1 MASIYFFIYIY
12 SIQPIF
18 YVKNIHLKAQK
29 NYYLKQNAEMKK
41 SQYEEQWR
49 AAFITIILR
58 KKNGKIKE

>member
-12 SIQPIF
+12 SIQLIF

-41 SQYEEQWR
+41 SQYEEQ
-49 AAFITIILR
+49 
-58 KKNGKIKE
+58 